1 MQMEKRPD
9 VEFPLLQST
18 KGLWS
23 TKVCLSKSWAK
34 NTFGVSESRKLPN
47 RSSSP
52 VKLRRLAS
60 ERPREI
66 LGWGDH
72 WAMYWNPTIFFP
84 KKTLSQEQ
92 LKNIADFPR
101 FLSLVEVCGGKS
113 TWKWPP
119 WWTSKK
125 EKEQKCHHYVCGGR
139 VERKRRRGGQ
149 YSPNQMPSKLPW
161 PWPIDL
167 QWTCTMSTLKSCC
180 VCCTAALLISIRA
193 LKHLTQMRICM
204 ASPLKVLCQ
213 NVKY

>member
-1 MQMEKRPD
+1 MSHESFLIGRLHPSNSGDWQVKDHERSWD
-9 VEFPLLQST
+9 EVTTERCIEIPLFFVW
-18 KGLWS
+18 K
-23 TKVCLSKSWAK
+23 KS
-34 NTFGVSESRKLPN
+34 
-47 RSSSP
+47 
-52 VKLRRLAS
+52 
-60 ERPREI
+60 
-66 LGWGDH
+66 
-72 WAMYWNPTIFFP
+72 
-84 KKTLSQEQ
+84 LSQEQ
-92 LKNIADFPR
+92 LKDIAYFPR